1 MMRFSR
7 ETNSSNRENLFA
19 WKRRSLSKKKKKEK
33 KHHDISDRI
42 RKNSYRTSENEL
54 IISLESGENVEPK
67 SPMASRIA
75 YASLQYRTARK
86 TCTRRAYVVSNVLE
100 LN

>member
-86 TCTRRAYVVSNVLE
+86 TCTYAALTLFRTYSN
-100 LN
+100 